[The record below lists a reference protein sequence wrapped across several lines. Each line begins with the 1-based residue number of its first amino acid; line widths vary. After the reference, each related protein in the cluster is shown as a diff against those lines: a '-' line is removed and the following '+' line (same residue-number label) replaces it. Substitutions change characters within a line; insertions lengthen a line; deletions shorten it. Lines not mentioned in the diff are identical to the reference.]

1 MINKLISGILEHFS
15 SEITDTSKIDLILK
29 PVMNILYSKYQ
40 IYINA
45 AISLY
50 FLLLFI
56 SILNLI
62 ISLIKN

>member
-1 MINKLISGILEHFS
+1 MINKLITGIVEHFS
-15 SEITDTSKIDLILK
+15 SEITDTNKIDLILK
-29 PVMNILYSKYQ
+29 PIINIIYSKYQ

-45 AISLY
+45 GISLY

-62 ISLIKN
+62 ITLIKN